1 LSKNSKLESLPEPAS
16 YLPFTSGRYDE
27 KPNFFR
33 LGKQFGNGKRDEQV
47 LQIDKLAEAYRQQ
60 KMRAREID
68 YARYVCDSMAHND
81 NDAKTIHRVLARIA
95 CAEYP
100 EYFEKL
106 KSENGWS
113 LNCLL
118 TGETI
123 GFDPNDGYIGTT
135 TRQNGFPQEYRTGLD
150 ALACQFQE
158 DICIVKVE
166 KNSDHLLA
174 AHLCFPNRWA
184 PTEKIGKSFI
194 EIHRPVARFTTAN
207 PNASNL
213 VQALLGKSPYVRFAW
228 GLSNDDQLD
237 HHPDVV
243 DEFQFKNGN
252 DALYVRV
259 ERQVLIG
266 LPRNNLLLF
275 FIRTYYMDCRELCQE
290 SEIAEGLAKTLL
302 SMSPELLS
310 YKGLSESRDRIVAW
324 LRTKR

>member
-158 DICIVKVE
+158 DICVVKVE
-166 KNSDHLLA
+166 KNSDHLL
-174 AHLCFPNRWA
+174 
-184 PTEKIGKSFI
+184 
-194 EIHRPVARFTTAN
+194 ARFTTAN